1 MCRTASITAGL
12 VVVLLSVA
20 ISGCAST
27 SHAPASQPYCWPNA
41 KCAKVK
47 AVVEQCGGL
56 SPGRC
61 RIVPVHSIGL
71 LRPDGRQVIA
81 EYAAAGHKRDSFL
94 LMTPTPGRYLIGA
107 TVDGQR
113 IKHSITLRLG
123 HTVRAKLITQI
134 R

>member
-1 MCRTASITAGL
+1 MCRTSRITAGL
-12 VVVLLSVA
+12 VVVLSSAA

-27 SHAPASQPYCWPNA
+27 SHPPASQPYCWPNA

-47 AVVEQCGGL
+47 AVVEQCGGP

-61 RIVPVHSIGL
+61 RIVPVVSIGL
-71 LRPDGRQVIA
+71 FRPGGRQVIA

-94 LMTPTPGRYLIGA
+94 MMTPNPGRYLIGA

>member
-1 MCRTASITAGL
+1 MRRTFTRG
-12 VVVLLSVA
+12 
-20 ISGCAST
+20 
-27 SHAPASQPYCWPNA
+27 
-41 KCAKVK
+41 
-47 AVVEQCGGL
+47 
-56 SPGRC
+56 
-61 RIVPVHSIGL
+61 VPDRTRALDRV

-94 LMTPTPGRYLIGA
+94 LITPTPGRYLIGA